1 MKLSTRARYG
11 VRMMVDL
18 ALHQGG
24 EPVLLKD
31 IACRQGVSE
40 KYLSQIVIPLRG
52 AGMVQSVRGAHG
64 GYKLAEKPENITLKQ
79 IMEALDG
86 EIFLVDCVN
95 DMKNCSRV
103 GICATRDVWS
113 LLGQKISETLQAV
126 TLSDLVLMQR
136 QKADNNLMNDI

>member
-1 MKLSTRARYG
+1 
-11 VRMMVDL
+11 MVDL
-18 ALHQGG
+18 AFHQGG
-24 EPVLLKD
+24 ESVLLKY

-40 KYLSQIVIPLRG
+40 KYLSQIVISMRS
-52 AGMVQSVRGAHG
+52 AGMVQSVRGARG

-79 IMEALDG
+79 IVEALDG